1 VAPSRVKWVPG
12 PGGRRGAGPT
22 METGTTAIAVEVR
35 RGHGMGS
42 RGGGGGGL
50 KKKIQCV
57 EGTVQRSGREGV
69 GTGVKSSQTLVKVW
83 YICRL
88 TNEYTG
94 LSFSVHAT
102 FLGAGTEEYSLVIFL
117 DTEEY
122 NVNEECTLVSY
133 SDDEMLD

>member
-1 VAPSRVKWVPG
+1 V
-12 PGGRRGAGPT
+12 GAG
-22 METGTTAIAVEVR
+22 TGRATRGWADDGDGDNSDSCGGQARTWHGEQRWR
-35 RGHGMGS
+35 R
-42 RGGGGGGL
+42 RWIE
-50 KKKIQCV
+50 KKIQCV